1 MRKLPSV
8 SILVLFLATPA
19 SLYGQDCESVPTI
32 LDQRRL
38 IQFPDTSNYKT
49 IVLDPHTHSVFSD
62 GYVWPCIRV
71 EEALRDGLD
80 ALAITEHLEWQPHL
94 ADIPHPDRN
103 RSYEVAVSAI
113 EESELIV
120 IAGVEVTREVPHGHI
135 NALFIS
141 DANKMFANFTP
152 EDPKDIDGYY
162 DTTGE
167 WPAQNAVDAA
177 NAQGAFLFWN
187 HSWWDDEIPSFIP
200 QAGEFQ
206 ITNAKN
212 NLLHGIEIVNT
223 NSYSKE
229 AFQIALDL
237 QLTLMGSS
245 DVHELIDWDYDV
257 AEGGHRPVTLVLA
270 TERSE
275 ESIREALFE
284 GRTVVWF
291 KNTLFGYEPHMAELL
306 QASLTVSSSY
316 YTGKLNV
323 LVLEVE
329 NHSDSDFQL
338 KNISGYSFFGTND
351 TIAIPQHQITQIGVK
366 TGTRVEKVSL
376 EFEVQN
382 ALVKPGKYATIVLSS
397 DEIDIRE

>member
-1 MRKLPSV
+1 MSKLPSV
-8 SILVLFLATPA
+8 SILVLFFATTA
-19 SLYGQDCESVPTI
+19 NLYGQGCESIPTI
-32 LDQRRL
+32 LDQGRL

-103 RSYEVAVSAI
+103 RSYEVAVGAS

-141 DANKMFANFTP
+141 DANKLFANFTP

-200 QAGEFQ
+200 GAGEFQ

-257 AEGGHRPVTLVLA
+257 AAGGHRPVTLVLA
-270 TERSE
+270 AERSG

-291 KNTLFGYEPHMAELL
+291 KNTLFGYEPHMDELL

-316 YTGKLNV
+316 YAGILDV
-323 LVLEVE
+323 LMLEVE
-329 NHSDSDFQL
+329 NYSDSDFQL
-338 KNISGYSFFGTND
+338 KNMSGYSFFGTTD

>member
-1 MRKLPSV
+1 MNKLLGALIAV
-8 SILVLFLATPA
+8 SSIATSA
-19 SLYGQDCESVPTI
+19 STYGDGVASKPDVFDQD
-32 LDQRRL
+32 RL
-38 IQFPDTSNYKT
+38 IQFPDTARYQT
-49 IVLDPHTHSVFSD
+49 IVLDPHTHSSFSD
-62 GYVWPCIRV
+62 GHVWPRIRV

-103 RSYEVAVSAI
+103 RSYEVAVDAS
-113 EESELIV
+113 EGTELIV

-141 DANKMFANFTP
+141 DANKLFANFTP
-152 EDPKDIDGYY
+152 EDPKDSDGYY

-167 WPAQNAVDAA
+167 WPAQKAVDAA

-187 HSWWDDEIPSFIP
+187 HSWRDYEIPSFIP
-200 QAGEFQ
+200 HAGEFQ

-212 NLLHGIEIVNT
+212 NLLHGIEIVNS

-257 AEGGHRPVTLVLA
+257 AHGGHRPVTLVLA
-270 TERSE
+270 EKRSG

-291 KNTLFGYEPHMAELL
+291 KNTLFGYEPHMDEIL

-316 YTGKLNV
+316 YAGIFDV
-323 LVLEVE
+323 LMLEVE

-338 KNISGYSFFGTND
+338 KNMSGYSFFGTTD
-351 TIAIPQHQITQIGVK
+351 TISIPQHQITQIGVK
-366 TGTRVEKVSL
+366 TGTRLENISL

-382 ALVKPGKYATIVLSS
+382 ALVKPGEYATIVLSS